1 MYLLGDLNCNMLD
14 SSSHVTKR
22 LTSLME
28 MYQFSQIITQPTRLT
43 QTTASLLD
51 VCITSN
57 SENVVSEDVV
67 PLGISDHNLIYVVR
81 RAGPKA
87 GPHKSI
93 EILNFKHFNCNSFH
107 DDLYNQPWAWDYIDQ
122 ESNIDR
128 KWSLW
133 KSLFLEVFDKHAP
146 LKLKRIRTKH
156 NIPWINQN
164 TKNLIRE
171 RDRLKRIAMITKR
184 ELTGMLSRHS
194 EIG

>member
-1 MYLLGDLNCNMLD
+1 
-14 SSSHVTKR
+14 
-22 LTSLME
+22 ME
-28 MYQFSQIITQPTRLT
+28 MYQLSQIITQPTRVI

-57 SENVVSEDVV
+57 SENVVSADVF

-87 GPHKSI
+87 WPHSHKNI
-93 EILNFKHFNCNSFH
+93 EIRNFKHFNCNSFH
-107 DDLYNQPWAWDYIDQ
+107 DDLYNQPWDHIDQ
-122 ESNIDR
+122 ESNTDR

-156 NIPWINQN
+156 NIPWLNQN

-171 RDRLKRIAMITKR
+171 RDRLKGIAMITKR
-184 ELTGMLSRHS
+184 ETDWNAFSTLRNRATNTIYVKIRKIII
-194 EIG
+194 EI